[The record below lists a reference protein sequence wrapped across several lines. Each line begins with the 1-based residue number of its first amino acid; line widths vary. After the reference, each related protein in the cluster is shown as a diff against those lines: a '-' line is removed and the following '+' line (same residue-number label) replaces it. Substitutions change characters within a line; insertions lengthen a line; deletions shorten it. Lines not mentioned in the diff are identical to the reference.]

1 MKTGSIIQI
10 LVRREIG
17 FNRCFRIASTHE
29 RFKSNF
35 LQAEYDTQVPER
47 QSAIVLPFMRER
59 SKVVEILSARG
70 VVFARVESGV
80 CVAFS
85 RGTNQRLC
93 FLNVSGEIIQDIFYN
108 KCDDSIITV
117 SISESDNFS
126 SFKCRSTGIEYIRR
140 AQPNAGFTLFESLSL
155 KRPGF
160 VDFDD
165 LDSNAVTFSV
175 EESIYRV
182 FDLSNYTMLYS
193 IINRDLHEIDFSPGM
208 MLFIYPPRSGNNINR
223 FKIHSIED
231 GSVLK
236 SFTYRLHRERKEEVI
251 ALCNEKLLFKQENE
265 KLQILDVRTSTVIK
279 VNGTEFKDMQSEF
292 LFLYKKHMFLTFSNR
307 TVAMWNFRGELVTTF
322 EEHHFLNPADSS
334 FNNTIY
340 TTSDEDLIISYGKAE
355 TNDQQRNGSINISS
369 ILTGKSIAK
378 IDAGN
383 SRMLK
388 ECTCSGRR
396 CNSSSH
402 QATEITSTVAQALDD
417 VTALCYDEELNE
429 LYTGNQAGLLHVWS
443 S

>member
-1 MKTGSIIQI
+1 
-10 LVRREIG
+10 
-17 FNRCFRIASTHE
+17 
-29 RFKSNF
+29 
-35 LQAEYDTQVPER
+35 
-47 QSAIVLPFMRER
+47 MRER

-175 EESIYRV
+175 EE
-182 FDLSNYTMLYS
+182 
-193 IINRDLHEIDFSPGM
+193 
-208 MLFIYPPRSGNNINR
+208 
-223 FKIHSIED
+223 
-231 GSVLK
+231 
-236 SFTYRLHRERKEEVI
+236 
-251 ALCNEKLLFKQENE
+251 
-265 KLQILDVRTSTVIK
+265 
-279 VNGTEFKDMQSEF
+279 
-292 LFLYKKHMFLTFSNR
+292 
-307 TVAMWNFRGELVTTF
+307 RGELVTTF